1 MPDDRR
7 ALGDPRLGLPD
18 VNIVAAAHEFHLV
31 AGRCHGTS
39 NATRRTAAIAG
50 LAGPSGRLWRG
61 ASRGLRSAHEESA
74 RRGQGLPWIHR
85 RGRDQD
91 CNSPANRAGIPEHRA
106 AAAPTAAGAG
116 WTVAGVALPP
126 RGSFFPA
133 SVPPPARVSPQ
144 APT

>member
-18 VNIVAAAHEFHLV
+18 VNIVAAAQEFHLV

-61 ASRGLRSAHEESA
+61 ASRGLRYAHEESA

-85 RGRDQD
+85 RD
-91 CNSPANRAGIPEHRA
+91 AIKIATHRLTQQGYRSIE
-106 AAAPTAAGAG
+106 P
-116 WTVAGVALPP
+116 LPP
-126 RGSFFPA
+126 LPRRAQDGLWRLS
-133 SVPPPARVSPQ
+133 
-144 APT
+144 